1 MKKQKRRLMLGMA
14 LAGILAM
21 AGCGS
26 DAGET
31 AAAITEGSVEEYV
44 QAAKD
49 ALAAADSFAADF
61 EALVSMEGAGKTTTK
76 GEITLAKEPLYAE
89 VHTKMDFDSTAEEY
103 TLYLEESD
111 DAVNQYMNYDGR
123 WTEMTMTKENAM
135 GNIQIYNTLDNME
148 IILSG
153 AENWTIAD
161 DGEELTLTAVIPEGK
176 VYAVEDSGRFFQLA
190 GMSGLSEVYF
200 AGVGDVP
207 VKFVVDGKTGAP
219 LSYEI
224 DLAKAM
230 ETVTNNVLKELGGGT
245 LENGVTVETYTI
257 TSQLT
262 QLGGVVS
269 EEIPAAVKSD
279 AINYE
284 KEISMLEEAE

>member
-21 AGCGS
+21 AGCGN
-26 DAGET
+26 DAAET
-31 AAAITEGSVEEYV
+31 FATITEGSAEEYV

-89 VHTKMDFDSTAEEY
+89 VHTKMDFDSIAEEY

-111 DAVNQYMNYDGR
+111 GAVNQYMNYDGR
-123 WTEMTMTKENAM
+123 WTEMTMTKEDAM
-135 GNIQIYNTLDNME
+135 GNIQIYNTLNNME

-161 DGEELTLTAVIPEGK
+161 GGEELTLTAVIPEGK
-176 VYAVEDSGRFFQLA
+176 VYAVENSGRLFQLA

-224 DLAKAM
+224 DLAKVL

-262 QLGGVVS
+262 QLGGVAS